1 MKSNINKLFRFILC
15 LSISISV
22 SIAFMFVMLI
32 PGLVGSYFNSESLE
46 LFLGLLVGL
55 AFFCY
60 LALNL
65 YWIFN
70 EEVRGMF
77 LVHISKIIFALLV
90 VIGTIFTAGIG
101 LLFTFPALVFI
112 GYLLYWHSQKYK
124 EYQDKIKKNEEDQ
137 EKSENI
143 MNMKNKLK
151 NTKDI
156 KRGLKKNWTDSRIKD
171 EKVSNPVLIEV
182 ITVAI
187 AKL

>member
-1 MKSNINKLFRFILC
+1 
-15 LSISISV
+15 
-22 SIAFMFVMLI
+22 MFVMLI

-137 EKSENI
+137 EKIRKYNEYEKQIEEYERYQARLKEKSSREENNGAFI
-143 MNMKNKLK
+143 SFNSWLF
-151 NTKDI
+151 I
-156 KRGLKKNWTDSRIKD
+156 DSWW
-171 EKVSNPVLIEV
+171 V
-182 ITVAI
+182 ITSNLHSKFI
-187 AKL
+187 SFIKKIK